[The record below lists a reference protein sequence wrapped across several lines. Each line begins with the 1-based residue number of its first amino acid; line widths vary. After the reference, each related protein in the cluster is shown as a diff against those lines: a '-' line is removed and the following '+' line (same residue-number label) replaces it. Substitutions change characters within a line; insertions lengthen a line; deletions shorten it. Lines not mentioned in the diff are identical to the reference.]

1 MQVVLDASAVLAVL
15 FRESGQGVVRAA
27 LRDGTVISAVNVA
40 EVISRLVG
48 TGMAADEAATA
59 VMALPMSLHDLDE
72 ALAIEMAAITVHTR
86 RFGLSLGDRACLAL
100 ARRQTLPALTAD
112 RAWLHAGP
120 LIGVEVRLIR

>member
-27 LRDGTVISAVNVA
+27 LRDGAVISAVNVA

-48 TGMAADEAATA
+48 TGMAADEAASA
-59 VMALPMSLHDLDE
+59 AMALPMSLHDLDE